1 MRNSPF
7 TVQDASPLQKVLTFV
22 VGGVLLVL
30 GLMFSAV
37 VVVAGIVIGLIVWG
51 YLWWKTRELRRAMRE
66 AQSAAYSTT
75 PTPGGDIIEG
85 EAVVVEEI
93 RATERVEDTDASTR
107 R

>member
-66 AQSAAYSTT
+66 AQSTAYSTT
-75 PTPGGDIIEG
+75 RTDGNIIEG

-93 RATERVEDTDASTR
+93 RTTERVEGADENR
-107 R
+107 KG